1 MKWLSKG
8 KLVSVTGVCIITA
21 LVFQF
26 IHFTIMSDIIFWIA
40 TILAGY
46 PIAKNAFQAIT
57 LKVISIELLV
67 TVAVIGALFIGE
79 YSESAAVTF
88 LFILG
93 SYLEHRTLEKTRSS
107 LKSLLDLAPLE
118 ARIVKDGKEEIIA
131 AEDVQEKDILFIH
144 SGEKVPADGRV
155 IDGEA
160 HVNEAAITGESIPV
174 QKKANDKVFSGT
186 IIDNGYLK
194 IEAQKVGEDTTFSKI
209 LQLVEEAQDT
219 KAKTQKF
226 IEKFATYYTPSI
238 LVLSIGVFI
247 ITRDIRL
254 ALTFLV
260 ISCPGALV
268 ISAPVSIVA
277 GIGNGAKR
285 GILIKG
291 GEITERAA
299 KLSIIAFDKT
309 GTLTVGKPQVAA
321 IKTIE
326 ITENELL
333 AVSAK
338 AESFSE
344 HHLARA
350 IMDEAAKK
358 GVASN
363 EKPENFQ
370 VFKGMGVIATIDG
383 NSWLIGNRKMM
394 AHNQVKIND
403 DIEQYVYN
411 EEVKGR
417 TAVIIANGQQ
427 LKGIISISDRIRP
440 EAAETIRLLKKA
452 GKKVIMLTGDNER
465 TAATVAAEVGIS
477 DYFAGLLPEQKV
489 AKIKELQASGL
500 MVGMV
505 GDGINDAPAIAT
517 ADVGIAMGGAGTD
530 AAMETADIILMADRM
545 EKLPFTLNLAQATV
559 RNMQQNMFFAVS
571 IVILLLVGVLSKTV
585 FLASGMLIHELSV
598 LIVILNA
605 IRLLKF
611 KSSGRSPI
619 NTNTNVFVTI
629 PNQK

>member
-8 KLVSVTGVCIITA
+8 QLVLISGVCMVASLI
-21 LVFQF
+21 FHF
-26 IHFTIMSDIIFWIA
+26 FHFTIIADSIFGVV
-40 TILAGY
+40 TILTGY
-46 PIAKNAFQAIT
+46 PIAKKAFQALS
-57 LKVISIELLV
+57 LKIISIELLV

-79 YSESAAVTF
+79 FTESAAVTF

-118 ARIVKDGKEEIIA
+118 ARVIKDGKEEIIA
-131 AEDVQEKDILFIH
+131 AEDVQEKDILYIH

-160 HVNEAAITGESIPV
+160 HVNEAAITGESVPV
-174 QKKANDKVFSGT
+174 QKTLHDKVFSGT
-186 IIDNGYLK
+186 IIDHGYLK
-194 IEAQKVGEDTTFSKI
+194 VEALKVGEDTTFSKI

-238 LVLSIGVFI
+238 I
-247 ITRDIRL
+247 IISLIVYILTRDIRL
-254 ALTFLV
+254 SLTFLV

-299 KLSIIAFDKT
+299 KLDIIAFDKT
-309 GTLTVGKPQVAA
+309 GTLTVGKPQVTA
-321 IKTIE
+321 IKAIGM
-326 ITENELL
+326 TEKELL

-350 IMDEAAKK
+350 IMDEAAKF
-358 GVASN
+358 GVSPVD
-363 EKPENFQ
+363 KPENFQ
-370 VFKGMGVIATIDG
+370 VIKGMGVIAVIDG
-383 NSWLIGNRKMM
+383 SSWMIGNQRMM
-394 AHNQVKIND
+394 TQQQIQLTD
-403 DIEQYVYN
+403 DLMQYVYN

-417 TAVIIANGQQ
+417 TAVMIAHGQA

-440 EAAETIRLLKKA
+440 EAAEAIKMLKKA

-465 TAATVAAEVGIS
+465 TAATVANEVGID

-489 AKIKELQASGL
+489 EKLKELQSSGL
-500 MVGMV
+500 IVGMV

-517 ADVGIAMGGAGTD
+517 ANVGIAMGGAGTD
-530 AAMETADIILMADRM
+530 AAMETADIVLMADRM
-545 EKLPFTLNLAQATV
+545 EKLPFTLNLASSIV
-559 RNMQQNMFFAVS
+559 RNMKQNMFFAVF
-571 IVILLLVGVLSKTV
+571 IVILLLIGVLTKEV
-585 FLASGMLIHELSV
+585 FLASGMMIHELSV
-598 LIVILNA
+598 LIVIINA
-605 IRLLKF
+605 IRLLKYNG
-611 KSSGRSPI
+611 KVAR
-619 NTNTNVFVTI
+619 V
-629 PNQK
+629 

>member
-8 KLVSVTGVCIITA
+8 QLVTVSGVCMVMA
-21 LVFQF
+21 LVFHF
-26 IHFTIMSDIIFWIA
+26 FHFTMISDVIFGIA
-40 TILAGY
+40 TILTGY
-46 PIAKNAFQAIT
+46 PIAKKAYQT
-57 LKVISIELLV
+57 LLLKVISIELLV
-67 TVAVIGALFIGE
+67 TIAVIGALFIGE
-79 YSESAAVTF
+79 FSESAAVTF

-118 ARIVKDGKEEIIA
+118 ARVFKNGKEEIIS

-144 SGEKVPADGRV
+144 SGEKIPADGSV

-174 QKKANDKVFSGT
+174 QKVLNDKVYSGT
-186 IIDNGYLK
+186 IIDHGYLK
-194 IEAQKVGEDTTFSKI
+194 VEAQKVGEDTTFSKI

-238 LVLSIGVFI
+238 IILSIIVYI
-247 ITRDIRL
+247 LTRDIRL

-291 GEITERAA
+291 GEITEKAA
-299 KLSIIAFDKT
+299 KLGIIAFDKT

-321 IKTIE
+321 IKAINMD
-326 ITENELL
+326 ENDLL
-333 AVSAK
+333 RFSAK
-338 AESFSE
+338 AEAFSE

-350 IMDEAAKK
+350 IIDEAAKK
-358 GVASN
+358 GVSPN
-363 EKPENFQ
+363 GKPDHFQ
-370 VFKGMGVIATIDG
+370 VLKGMGIIAAIDG
-383 NSWLIGNRKMM
+383 ENWLIGNQKMM
-394 AHNQVKIND
+394 SQNQIEMD
-403 DIEQYVYN
+403 QTIEQYVYN

-417 TAVIIANGQQ
+417 TAVLISSGQQ
-427 LKGIISISDRIRP
+427 LKGIISISDMIRP
-440 EAAETIRLLKKA
+440 EAVETIKKLKKA

-465 TAATVAAEVGIS
+465 TAATVASEVGIQE
-477 DYFAGLLPEQKV
+477 YYAGLLPEQKV
-489 AKIKELQASGL
+489 EKLKELQSSGM

-517 ADVGIAMGGAGTD
+517 ANVGIAMGGAGTD
-530 AAMETADIILMADRM
+530 AAMETADIVLMADRM
-545 EKLPFTLNLAQATV
+545 EKLPFTLNLARSIV
-559 RNMQQNMFFAVS
+559 RNMKQNMFFAVL
-571 IVILLLVGVLSKTV
+571 IVALLLIGVLTKEV
-585 FLASGMLIHELSV
+585 FLASGMMIHEMSV

-605 IRLLKF
+605 IRLLKYNG
-611 KSSGRSPI
+611 K
-619 NTNTNVFVTI
+619 
-629 PNQK
+629 